1 MRYSSSRTTASAAPS
16 PTPAHVSST
25 GNLHYKKDGT
35 LDMRYSSSQNTS
47 VPTNAPS
54 SARPGP
60 LHVKK
65 DGTLDMRYSS
75 SQAAVAQKTVSSS
88 SGHTTL
94 HLKKD
99 GTLDMRYSSSKAVAK
114 AAVSGRAGEGGLH
127 YKKDGT
133 LDMRYNSSKMA
144 DEVQRAMASMNV
156 SSDGARSVEG
166 GDNGQSAREAYYE
179 SLAEQN
185 ELYRQLLKQFSE
197 REEVPCQSTAVL
209 PSSDDIA
216 AYLKA
221 YSLSSC
227 PPATSANACHPAADA
242 SSMESVTSALP
253 SSILQLT
260 QADVETA
267 IVSREEIG
275 RGAFG
280 LVYRGVWQTQKVAV
294 KVLFLTQLQR
304 AEKAAF
310 EKELIILG
318 HLGTHPNLVQLLGY
332 SIEMPAFVME
342 LVALGSLHHSLYFNN
357 DETVTAALSTSAT
370 KKKILIGVLSGLV
383 QLHHVGIVHGDLKP
397 HNVLL
402 THDFVAKIT
411 DFGLSRLRAKA
422 SSLTASSQEESAPI
436 VAGTSAYMAPEL
448 LEGSTQASPATDIY
462 SMGILFNE
470 LCVEEDPY
478 SEHYRSFLGK
488 GPYASTLFAKEGN
501 RPRQDTSSG
510 AQLCNA
516 LIRRCWHADATQR
529 PTAVV
534 LLESAM
540 SEDCVLPSLSAASM
554 VV

>member
-1 MRYSSSRTTASAAPS
+1 
-16 PTPAHVSST
+16 
-25 GNLHYKKDGT
+25 
-35 LDMRYSSSQNTS
+35 
-47 VPTNAPS
+47 
-54 SARPGP
+54 
-60 LHVKK
+60 
-65 DGTLDMRYSS
+65 
-75 SQAAVAQKTVSSS
+75 VSSS
-88 SGHTTL
+88 SALTTPL

-99 GTLDMRYSSSKAVAK
+99 GTLDMRYSSSKAIAK

-144 DEVQRAMASMNV
+144 DEVQRAMANIHV
-156 SSDGARSVEG
+156 SNDGARTSDG
-166 GDNGQSAREAYYE
+166 GDSGGFQDNGHSAREAYYE

-197 REEVPCQSTAVL
+197 REAVPCQPTGVL
-209 PSSDDIA
+209 PSSEDIA

-227 PPATSANACHPAADA
+227 PPVASANTRQPAVDE
-242 SSMESVTSALP
+242 SRMESVTSALP

-260 QADVETA
+260 KTDVETTIA
-267 IVSREEIG
+267 SREEIG

-280 LVYRGVWQTQKVAV
+280 LVYRGVWQAKDVAV

-304 AEKAAF
+304 TEKAAF

-342 LVALGSLHHSLYFNN
+342 LVALGSLHHNLYFNN
-357 DETVTAALSTSAT
+357 DETVTAVLSTSAT

-422 SSLTASSQEESAPI
+422 SSLTGRLNNSMMARGVVVNVFILFSYFLLASSQEESAPI

-462 SMGILFNE
+462 SMGILCNE

-501 RPRQDTSSG
+501 RPRQSPSTG
-510 AQLCNA
+510 AHLCNA
-516 LIRRCWHADATQR
+516 LIRRCWHVDATQR
-529 PTAVV
+529 PTATV
-534 LLESAM
+534 LLEAALTD
-540 SEDCVLPSLSAASM
+540 DCVLPSLSAASLA
-554 VV
+554 V